1 MELAMNTT
9 ELAAQLADQHELTKT
24 LAKQIVDDVLA
35 AIVDAAQSGDEV
47 SLAGFGKFSVKI
59 RAARKGR
66 NPATG
71 EAIKIAA
78 SKRLAFSPAKS
89 VRDAMNSPKK
99 AKKKK

>member
-1 MELAMNTT
+1 MNTS
-9 ELAAQLADQHELTKT
+9 ELAAHLAERHELTKT
-24 LAKQIVDDVLA
+24 LAKQIVEDALT
-35 AIVDAAQSGDEV
+35 AIVDAAQGGDEV
-47 SLAGFGKFSVKI
+47 SLAGFGKFSVKS

-78 SKRLAFSPAKS
+78 SKRLAFAPAKS

>member
-1 MELAMNTT
+1 MNTT
-9 ELAAQLADQHELTKT
+9 ELAALLAERHELTKT
-24 LAKQIVDDVLA
+24 LAKELVDDVLT
-35 AIVDAAQSGDEV
+35 AIVDAVHGGDEV
-47 SLAGFGKFSVKI
+47 SLAGFGKFSVKS

-89 VRDAMNSPKK
+89 VRDQMNSPKK